1 MSSRSRCHL
10 AALLNLEDVHLV
22 LAEFLTFM
30 DCQALEGTCR
40 GWRWALRE
48 DAWQLWRQVFL
59 YNHCYQLDT
68 TPSRS
73 LEDAG
78 VCDTRPFGRQAI
90 GWTLRVQD
98 HRDDT
103 VWRQGVVVEYSPTR
117 DCYRILYSDPEVQTM
132 TRLESLQAGLDMHE
146 RLDGNEDDGEEFPPT
161 FWESE
166 SHTSEYRIRRGGYV
180 KNMSRFEWLKALD
193 GQQRSEAGR
202 EETTAA
208 GDLLE
213 SGNGHRKA
221 FGGELSWKGIARH
234 LSGEVPNN
242 AVLTLRDH
250 DDEVLYADFSPC
262 GRFLA
267 TASRDGTSGIYAL
280 FDPLTDSPEEVDFTR
295 TVCYDFLDLSQSSP
309 GLPHVMV
316 DSSSWRWGR
325 DGSIASRLL
334 CRLHCGWTVRSR
346 GNSHEAV
353 REKLYPGRVTWAP
366 DSTSLLVASS
376 GPVFWIDMRAL
387 IAGRG
392 PPRAITSIAQ
402 SPGDVYG
409 GFLFYPPD
417 DSAGLSVEDF
427 EGRIPLEDRLCVL
440 SSSRIIPLLDQDTGV
455 GSLTQRFEIHGKPVE
470 TPSRPSE
477 GTRSLPAAVFDVNL
491 GRQALIRA
499 ISVHAERQLMVGLT
513 GTKLTM
519 MDQAVIID
527 LKHGITVSK
536 PLPRSTR
543 FPVRLSSPAVRIV
556 DFSHVACCLACRLT
570 LDGDG
575 LLINLRKFANQD
587 LTEKFYED
595 PSALPTLAPDL
606 DVNMEALLVPV
617 VEGDDDSP
625 ASVDRQGV
633 TVMKGHHAYTTK
645 SSPFMIM
652 PDGKALR
659 IRDSLSLGMRPVRSV
674 GLATSDFEWRRG
686 RQRVYLDTYWL
697 GCSPSCLR
705 GEIGSS

>member
-1 MSSRSRCHL
+1 
-10 AALLNLEDVHLV
+10 
-22 LAEFLTFM
+22 
-30 DCQALEGTCR
+30 
-40 GWRWALRE
+40 
-48 DAWQLWRQVFL
+48 
-59 YNHCYQLDT
+59 
-68 TPSRS
+68 
-73 LEDAG
+73 
-78 VCDTRPFGRQAI
+78 
-90 GWTLRVQD
+90 
-98 HRDDT
+98 
-103 VWRQGVVVEYSPTR
+103 
-117 DCYRILYSDPEVQTM
+117 M

-166 SHTSEYRIRRGGYV
+166 SHTSEYRVRRGGYV
-180 KNMSRFEWLKALD
+180 KNMSRFEWLKAPD
-193 GQQRSEAGR
+193 GQQRSEAERG
-202 EETTAA
+202 ETTAT

-221 FGGELSWKGIARH
+221 FGDELSWKGIARH

-280 FDPLTDSPEEVDFTR
+280 FDPLTDSSEEVDFTR

-346 GNSHEAV
+346 GNSHEAE

-387 IAGRG
+387 IVGRG

-427 EGRIPLEDRLCVL
+427 EGRIPLDDRLCVL
-440 SSSRIIPLLDQDTGV
+440 SSSRIIPLLDQVTGV

-527 LKHGITVSK
+527 LKH
-536 PLPRSTR
+536 
-543 FPVRLSSPAVRIV
+543 
-556 DFSHVACCLACRLT
+556 
-570 LDGDG
+570 
-575 LLINLRKFANQD
+575 
-587 LTEKFYED
+587 
-595 PSALPTLAPDL
+595 
-606 DVNMEALLVPV
+606 
-617 VEGDDDSP
+617 
-625 ASVDRQGV
+625 
-633 TVMKGHHAYTTK
+633 
-645 SSPFMIM
+645 
-652 PDGKALR
+652 
-659 IRDSLSLGMRPVRSV
+659 
-674 GLATSDFEWRRG
+674 
-686 RQRVYLDTYWL
+686 
-697 GCSPSCLR
+697 
-705 GEIGSS
+705 